1 MDDAVWILR
10 HLRESFNISDNYE
23 QQRLMTML
31 PSDWGR
37 DRIANWFDGSKHQ
50 ARQSIQLR
58 TTSGVLSFPEDRR
71 GNKSLDS
78 QVELAVHNFY
88 ISDEI
93 SRETSNKKQIIHP
106 PPSRIPV
113 PLRFLHLT
121 IGETYEQFKLK
132 YPNMEINRSKFYSLR
147 LTWVREKTPHDTC
160 MCIYHENAAL
170 VLQGISKSFHRLL
183 TLKQLVEQTVCVLPT
198 EQCYYRRC
206 PDCYHLKVSNI
217 LSDGIDVE
225 IQDEASWSIWKKI
238 NLRYDRWNQLS
249 SRESSPWII
258 NDNSLDFIEFIQLFK
273 SFYFHCRRDLK
284 DLFDKFASEI
294 NIEQDYTIKEQYKY
308 DLLDIQRHLTGLITR
323 NIIENKDDNN
333 KNRIYDMMARSS
345 IPCYAISTHIRHN
358 YLIDIDLF
366 KLFLLEHQKEDK
378 HYNDIIQIIY

>member
-1 MDDAVWILR
+1 
-10 HLRESFNISDNYE
+10 
-23 QQRLMTML
+23 
-31 PSDWGR
+31 R

-238 NLRYDRWNQLS
+238 NLRSDRWSQLS
-249 SRESSPWII
+249 SRGIILFYSS
-258 NDNSLDFIEFIQLFK
+258 F
-273 SFYFHCRRDLK
+273 C
-284 DLFDKFASEI
+284 
-294 NIEQDYTIKEQYKY
+294 IK
-308 DLLDIQRHLTGLITR
+308 H
-323 NIIENKDDNN
+323 
-333 KNRIYDMMARSS
+333 
-345 IPCYAISTHIRHN
+345 
-358 YLIDIDLF
+358 
-366 KLFLLEHQKEDK
+366 
-378 HYNDIIQIIY
+378 

>member
-1 MDDAVWILR
+1 MPHKSRIWCVHPCHDKVLPDGKKRFWKTGSNPTHPKGKRSINEELAEYINNHNESILNGNSERLSEGDYLCSTCFEKEENCWMIDHSVIMQIDDEQESCDYKKVDSGPDYKQDSPMDDDCARHELLDVQKQLNQVFEFVNVKKVNDFRKTNQVSNAVDETYFTLLKWSNTLAPSSRRNVEPETFNTLGLSMDDAVWILR

-121 IGETYEQFKLK
+121 IGETYEQFKLE
-132 YPNMEINRSKFYSLR
+132 YPNVEMNRS
-147 LTWVREKTPHDTC
+147 
-160 MCIYHENAAL
+160 
-170 VLQGISKSFHRLL
+170 
-183 TLKQLVEQTVCVLPT
+183 
-198 EQCYYRRC
+198 
-206 PDCYHLKVSNI
+206 
-217 LSDGIDVE
+217 
-225 IQDEASWSIWKKI
+225 
-238 NLRYDRWNQLS
+238 
-249 SRESSPWII
+249 
-258 NDNSLDFIEFIQLFK
+258 
-273 SFYFHCRRDLK
+273 
-284 DLFDKFASEI
+284 
-294 NIEQDYTIKEQYKY
+294 
-308 DLLDIQRHLTGLITR
+308 
-323 NIIENKDDNN
+323 
-333 KNRIYDMMARSS
+333 
-345 IPCYAISTHIRHN
+345 
-358 YLIDIDLF
+358 
-366 KLFLLEHQKEDK
+366 
-378 HYNDIIQIIY
+378 